1 VSPPDRIGGTRLIH
15 ATDVALVTG
24 GGRGIGRA
32 VALALAG
39 AGVRVAACSRTQPDV
54 TGVAEQIRAAGG
66 EALAL
71 RCDVADPD
79 QVEAMVGETIR
90 AFGRID
96 VLVNNAGVGTVAPC
110 EVADYAIGEWDRI
123 VNVNLRGTFLC
134 CRAVL
139 PRMRER
145 RRGTIIN
152 VASITGVKSAP
163 LVAPYGAGKFGV
175 VGLTQ
180 ALLAENH
187 QYGIRVCMVH
197 PGPTDTTIWDKK
209 LVPVPAEVRAA
220 MMRPEDVA
228 HAVLFLATLP
238 DQVRV
243 DEIVV
248 LPNQFPLRLWDYR
261 VD

>member
-1 VSPPDRIGGTRLIH
+1 MIRPR
-15 ATDVALVTG
+15 DVALVTG

-32 VALALAG
+32 VAAALAG
-39 AGVRVAACSRTQPDV
+39 AGVRVAACSRTLPDV
-54 TGVAEQIRAAGG
+54 ARVAEQIRATGG

-71 RCDVADPD
+71 RCDVADPA
-79 QVEAMVGETIR
+79 QVETAVAETVGR
-90 AFGRID
+90 FGQID
-96 VLVNNAGVGTVAPC
+96 ILVNNAGVGTVAPC
-110 EVADYAIGEWDRI
+110 EVADYEIAEWDRI

-139 PRMRER
+139 PGMRDR
-145 RRGTIIN
+145 RRGTVIN

-163 LVAPYGAGKFGV
+163 LVAPYGVGKFGV

-187 QYGIRVCMVH
+187 PYGIRVCMVN

-209 LVPVPAEVRAA
+209 LTPLPADVRAA

-228 HAVLFLATLP
+228 RVVLFLASLP
-238 DQVRV
+238 DEVRI

-248 LPNQFPLRLWDYR
+248 LPNQFPLKLWDYR